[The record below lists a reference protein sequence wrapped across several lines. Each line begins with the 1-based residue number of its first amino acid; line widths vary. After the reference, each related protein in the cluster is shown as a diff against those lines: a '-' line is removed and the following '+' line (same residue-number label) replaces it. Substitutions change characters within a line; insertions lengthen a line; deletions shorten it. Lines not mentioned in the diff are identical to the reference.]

1 MIADLFA
8 GYLTVLTGGFSIVGA
23 AITGAVALLYTA
35 DALTPLG
42 EIVLVVVGVPTAFAS
57 TNWIIAKVGG
67 LRKVFSGSKK

>member
-1 MIADLFA
+1 MIPDLFA

-35 DALTPLG
+35 DTLTPLG
-42 EIVLVVVGVPTAFAS
+42 ELVLVVVGVPTAFAA
-57 TNWIIAKVGG
+57 TNWIISKVGG